1 MSDLIA
7 NHNSLKKLVRM
18 LSLPLISNLKLK
30 YPRSIFFIISNEF
43 CERFSFYGMR
53 TVLTLYLRRYLKY
66 SDNMSTVIYHVFTML
81 LYFFPI
87 FGAMLADSLLGKF
100 RTIFYLSIIYAIGQ
114 LLLSLSAAPP
124 LGIPANNLE
133 LYREFSLFGL
143 VLIAVGTGGIKPCV
157 AAFGGDQFI
166 LPQQERYLSTF
177 FSLFYFSINSGS
189 LISTFL
195 TPLLRSS
202 VSCFGDSTCYSLAF
216 LVPAILMTLSIE
228 PLDLSRSV
236 IFILGKPLY
245 KIVKPTGNV
254 VLNVSKCVS
263 SIYHVAR
270 INATIPCSKF
280 QHAIYRKV
288 TSKNVKKQYWLDY
301 ADDKYDKS
309 LINDIKSALQVMILF
324 IPIPIFWALYD
335 QQGSRWT
342 FQATR
347 MNGEIGGN
355 FLIQPDQMQVFNP
368 LLVLVFIP
376 LFETCLYPL
385 MGKIGLRTPLR
396 ILSVGGFLASL
407 SFVAA
412 AFVELEL
419 EKTYPILPSKDLAQ
433 LRVFNTLDCNVT
445 VTVHDPELSIALK
458 SMDMW
463 EDRYIEAKGERELS
477 YEADFSICDKAGIT
491 QLNKT
496 QGEIS
501 VSENQATSWAI
512 TQDGLS
518 YSYID
523 SIDKSD
529 TGEPLIRGLIY
540 VDPSQPAV
548 DLELIQ
554 DGTVVLRL
562 KMNSTSFHETK
573 ELAQVTP
580 GVYDIRLNGFVIKEI
595 PLKLGGVYTVVGSV
609 KEKESK
615 ANVITVTEPNSMH
628 ILWLIPQYIII
639 TMGEVMF
646 SVTGLEFAFTQAPV
660 SMKSLLQ
667 ACWLLTVAIGNL
679 IVVIVAEISI
689 FDRQIFEFILFA
701 GLMFIDIIIFS
712 IMAKFYK
719 YVDTPGDEDA
729 SEEIIHMSEKFGTV
743 NASYHDDEK

>member
-1 MSDLIA
+1 
-7 NHNSLKKLVRM
+7 
-18 LSLPLISNLKLK
+18 
-30 YPRSIFFIISNEF
+30 
-43 CERFSFYGMR
+43 
-53 TVLTLYLRRYLKY
+53 VLTLYLRTQLKY
-66 SDNMSTVIYHVFTML
+66 TDDTSTVIYHVFTML

-100 RTIFYLSIIYAIGQ
+100 RTIFYLSIIYAVGQ
-114 LLLSLSAAPP
+114 LLLSLSAVPP
-124 LGIPANNLE
+124 LGIPA
-133 LYREFSLFGL
+133 REFSIVGL

-166 LPQQERYLSTF
+166 LPQQELYLSTF

-189 LISTFL
+189 LVSTFL

-216 LVPAILMTLSIE
+216 LVPAVLMALSII
-228 PLDLSRSV
+228 

-263 SIYHVAR
+263 VSLTIALFLKSIYPVAR
-270 INATIPCSKF
+270 INANR
-280 QHAIYRKV
+280 HAIYRKI
-288 TSKNVKKQYWLDY
+288 TSNEKRMYWLDY
-301 ADDKYDKS
+301 ADDKYDKT
-309 LINDIKSALQVMILF
+309 LINDIKSALQVLILF
-324 IPIPIFWALYD
+324 IPIPIFWALFD

-347 MNGEIGGN
+347 MNGEIGN
-355 FLIQPDQMQVFNP
+355 FLIEPDQMQVFNP
-368 LLVLVFIP
+368 LLVLIFIP

-385 MGKIGLRTPLR
+385 MAKIGLRTPLR
-396 ILSVGGFLASL
+396 ILSIGGFLASL

-412 AFVELEL
+412 ACVELEL

-433 LRVFNTLDCNVT
+433 LRVFNTLDCDVN

-463 EDRYIEAKGERELS
+463 QDRYIKANGVKELS
-477 YEADFSICDKAGIT
+477 YEADFSVCHQAGIT
-491 QLNKT
+491 EIDKI
-496 QGEIS
+496 QGNIT
-501 VSENQATSWAI
+501 VSENQATSWVI
-512 TQDGLS
+512 TQKGLS
-518 YSYID
+518 YNYTD

-540 VDPSQPAV
+540 VYPPQSLSV
-548 DLELIQ
+548 ELIQ
-554 DGTVVLRL
+554 DGTVVSAL
-562 KMNSTSFHETK
+562 KINDTSFNRT
-573 ELAQVTP
+573 ELVKVKP
-580 GVYDIRLNGFVIKEI
+580 GVYDIRLNEFTKKEVS
-595 PLKLGGVYTVVGSV
+595 LRLGGVYTIVGSV
-609 KEKESK
+609 TEKGSK

-628 ILWLIPQYIII
+628 ILWMVPQYVII

-679 IVVIVAEISI
+679 IVVLVAEFSI

-719 YVDTPGDEDA
+719 YVDENA
-729 SEEIIHMSEKFGTV
+729 SEEIIHMSEKSGTV
-743 NASYHDDEK
+743 NTSYHDDEK

>member
-1 MSDLIA
+1 MTVES
-7 NHNSLKKLVRM
+7 NKETKK
-18 LSLPLISNLKLK
+18 KLK
-30 YPRSIFFIISNEF
+30 YPRSIFFIVSNEF

-53 TVLTLYLRRYLKY
+53 TVLTLYLGRYLKY

-124 LGIPANNLE
+124 LGIPAK
-133 LYREFSLFGL
+133 EFSLLGL

-195 TPLLRSS
+195 TPLLRSN
-202 VSCFGDSTCYSLAF
+202 VSCFGDTTCYSLAF
-216 LVPAILMTLSIE
+216 LVPAILMTLSI
-228 PLDLSRSV
+228 V
-236 IFILGKPLY
+236 IFIIGKPLY
-245 KIVKPTGNV
+245 KIIKPTGNV
-254 VLNVSKCVS
+254 VLNVSKCIS
-263 SIYHVAR
+263 
-270 INATIPCSKF
+270 
-280 QHAIYRKV
+280 HAIYRKV
-288 TSKNVKKQYWLDY
+288 TSKSVKKQYWLDY

-309 LINDIKSALQVMILF
+309 LINDIKAALQVMILF
-324 IPIPIFWALYD
+324 IPIPIFWALFD

-347 MNGEIGGN
+347 MNGEIGN

-412 AFVELEL
+412 AFVELDL

-433 LRVFNTLDCNVT
+433 LRVFNTLDCDVT

-463 EDRYIEAKGERELS
+463 EDRYIEAKGERKLS

-491 QLNKT
+491 QLNNT

-501 VSENQATSWAI
+501 VSENRATSWAI

-580 GVYDIRLNGFVIKEI
+580 GVYDIRLNGFVIKEV

-609 KEKESK
+609 TEKESK

-628 ILWLIPQYIII
+628 ILWLIPQYVII

-689 FDRQIFEFILFA
+689 FDRQVFEFILFA

-743 NASYHDDEK
+743 NASYRDDEK

>member
-1 MSDLIA
+1 MTA
-7 NHNSLKKLVRM
+7 E
-18 LSLPLISNLKLK
+18 SNKETRKKLK
-30 YPRSIFFIISNEF
+30 YPKSIFFIISNEF

-66 SDNMSTVIYHVFTML
+66 TDNMSTVIYHVFTML

-100 RTIFYLSIIYAIGQ
+100 STIFYLSIIYAIGQ

-124 LGIPANNLE
+124 LGIPA
-133 LYREFSLFGL
+133 REFSLLGL

-202 VSCFGDSTCYSLAF
+202 VSCFGDTTCYSLAF
-216 LVPAILMTLSIE
+216 LVPAILMTLSII
-228 PLDLSRSV
+228 

-245 KIVKPTGNV
+245 KIIKPTGNV

-263 SIYHVAR
+263 
-270 INATIPCSKF
+270 
-280 QHAIYRKV
+280 HAIYRKI
-288 TSKNVKKQYWLDY
+288 TSKSVKKQYWLDY

-324 IPIPIFWALYD
+324 IPIPIFWALFD

-347 MNGEIGGN
+347 MNGEIGN

-412 AFVELEL
+412 AFVELNL
-419 EKTYPILPSKDLAQ
+419 EKTYPILPSKDFAQ

-445 VTVHDPELSIALK
+445 VTIHDPELSIALK

-463 EDRYIEAKGERELS
+463 EDRYIEAKGQRELS

-496 QGEIS
+496 RGEIS
-501 VSENQATSWAI
+501 VSENQAISWAI

-518 YSYID
+518 YSYED

-529 TGEPLIRGLIY
+529 TGDPLIRGLIY

-554 DGTVVLRL
+554 DGTVVLKL
-562 KMNSTSFHETK
+562 KVNSTSFHETK
-573 ELAQVTP
+573 ELATVTS
-580 GVYDIRLNGFVIKEI
+580 GVYDIRLNEFVIKEV

-609 KEKESK
+609 TEKESK

-628 ILWLIPQYIII
+628 ILWLIPQYVII

-689 FDRQIFEFILFA
+689 FDRQVFEFVLFA
-701 GLMFIDIIIFS
+701 VLMFIDIIIFS

-743 NASYHDDEK
+743 NASYRDDEK

>member
-1 MSDLIA
+1 MSERKHSVNEIQDYSD
-7 NHNSLKKLVRM
+7 NEGSMDENQ
-18 LSLPLISNLKLK
+18 KLK
-30 YPRSIFFIISNEF
+30 YPKSIFFIISNEF

-53 TVLTLYLRRYLKY
+53 TVLTLYLKNQLKY
-66 SDNMSTVIYHVFTML
+66 TDDMSTVIYHVFTML

-100 RTIFYLSIIYAIGQ
+100 RTIFYLSIIYAAGQ

-124 LGIPANNLE
+124 LGIPD
-133 LYREFSLFGL
+133 REFSMVGL

-157 AAFGGDQFI
+157 SAFGGDQFI
-166 LPQQERYLSTF
+166 LPQQEQYLSTF

-195 TPLLRSS
+195 TPVLRSS
-202 VSCFGDSTCYSLAF
+202 VSCFGDTTCYSLAF
-216 LVPAILMTLSIE
+216 LVPAILMTLSI
-228 PLDLSRSV
+228 V
-236 IFILGKPLY
+236 IFVLGKPLY

-254 VLNVSKCVS
+254 VLNVTKCVS
-263 SIYHVAR
+263 Y
-270 INATIPCSKF
+270 
-280 QHAIYRKV
+280 AIYKKV
-288 TSKNVKKQYWLDY
+288 TLKGVKKMHWLDY
-301 ADDKYDKS
+301 ANDEYDTS
-309 LINDIKSALQVMILF
+309 LIKDIKAALQVMILF
-324 IPIPIFWALYD
+324 IPLPIFWALFD

-347 MNGEIGGN
+347 MNGEIGN
-355 FLIQPDQMQVFNP
+355 FLLEPDQMQVFNP

-376 LFETCLYPL
+376 LFETCVYPL

-396 ILSVGGFLASL
+396 ILSIGGFLASL

-412 AFVELEL
+412 ALVELEL
-419 EKTYPILPSKDLAQ
+419 EKTYPILPSKGLAQ
-433 LRVFNTLDCNVT
+433 LRVFNTLDCNVS
-445 VTVHDPELSIALK
+445 VTVNDPELSIALK

-463 EDRYIEAKGERELS
+463 EDRYIKATGKKELS
-477 YEADFSICDKAGIT
+477 YEADFSLCGIT
-491 QLNKT
+491 GLNKT
-496 QGEIS
+496 QGEIF
-501 VSENQATSWAI
+501 VSEKNATSWAI
-512 TQDGLS
+512 TQNGLS
-518 YSYID
+518 YVYTD
-523 SIDKSD
+523 SIDKSTSGD
-529 TGEPLIRGLIY
+529 PLIRGLIY
-540 VDPSQPAV
+540 IDLSQPDA
-548 DLELIQ
+548 DLKLIR
-554 DGTVVLRL
+554 DETVVKTL
-562 KMNSTSFHETK
+562 KINSSSFYET
-573 ELAQVTP
+573 ELVKIAH
-580 GVYDIRLNGFVIKEI
+580 GVYDIRLNEFVKKEV

-609 KEKESK
+609 TEKGSK

-628 ILWLIPQYIII
+628 VLWLIPQYVII

-712 IMAKFYK
+712 VIAKFYK
-719 YVDTPGDEDA
+719 YVDTSGDEDA
-729 SEEIIHMSEKFGTV
+729 SEETIHMNEKSGTV
-743 NASYHDDEK
+743 NPSYHCDEK

>member
-1 MSDLIA
+1 MSENKHSVNEIQDHPD
-7 NHNSLKKLVRM
+7 NEGSMDENQK
-18 LSLPLISNLKLK
+18 KLK
-30 YPRSIFFIISNEF
+30 YPRSIFFIVSNEF

-53 TVLTLYLRRYLKY
+53 TVLTLYLGRYLKY

-124 LGIPANNLE
+124 LGIPAK
-133 LYREFSLFGL
+133 EFSLLGL

-195 TPLLRSS
+195 TPLLRSN
-202 VSCFGDSTCYSLAF
+202 VSCFGDTTCYSLAF
-216 LVPAILMTLSIE
+216 LVPAILMTLSI
-228 PLDLSRSV
+228 V
-236 IFILGKPLY
+236 IFIIGKPLY
-245 KIVKPTGNV
+245 KIIKPTGNV
-254 VLNVSKCVS
+254 VLNVSKCIS
-263 SIYHVAR
+263 
-270 INATIPCSKF
+270 
-280 QHAIYRKV
+280 HAIYRKV
-288 TSKNVKKQYWLDY
+288 TSKSVKKQYWLDY

-309 LINDIKSALQVMILF
+309 LINDIKAALQVMILF
-324 IPIPIFWALYD
+324 IPIPIFWALFD

-347 MNGEIGGN
+347 MNGEIGN

-412 AFVELEL
+412 AFVELDL

-433 LRVFNTLDCNVT
+433 LRVFNTLDCDVT

-463 EDRYIEAKGERELS
+463 EDRYIEAKGERKLS

-491 QLNKT
+491 QLNNT

-501 VSENQATSWAI
+501 VSENRATSWAI

-580 GVYDIRLNGFVIKEI
+580 GVYDIRLNGFVIKEV

-609 KEKESK
+609 TEKESK

-628 ILWLIPQYIII
+628 ILWLIPQYVII

-689 FDRQIFEFILFA
+689 FDRQVFEFILFA

-743 NASYHDDEK
+743 NASYRDDEK